1 MSHAQQECR
10 DIWEGGR
17 DGEIALKDSKIVFKT
32 LIEEK

>member
-10 DIWEGGR
+10 DIWEGG
-17 DGEIALKDSKIVFKT
+17 GVAPKDSKIVFTT